1 MSCCYNLSEI
11 PNFTDLFTE
20 NNEFNNI
27 FYNVKKY
34 STKSN
39 QEYKI
44 ISYNKNNLSSDIFN
58 TYGLLRSVIMN
69 SQNKVLCFSP
79 PKSISAELFFNL
91 YPNKTDSIIAEEFV
105 EGTMIN
111 VFFDKNIGVNG
122 SWQIAT
128 RNTVGADV
136 SYYKNINSKTFETM
150 FFEACHES
158 NVFIQLLNPFFCY
171 SFVLQHPNNRI
182 VVPFKSPQ
190 LYLVDIYFIEQ
201 DESSV
206 KVIPQDI
213 DEVKLHDCW
222 QTTKIKF
229 PERYSFN
236 TYSELIEKFASANTP
251 YNIMGVV
258 IKTNN
263 IRCKIRNPIYE
274 EVRHLKG
281 NQPKLQYQ
289 YLTLRKLG
297 KIPDFLKHYPE
308 TKNDLSLYRDQI
320 HMFTNTLHKNYISCY
335 VKKEKPLKEFSD
347 QYRTHMFKIHQQYI
361 NDLKPQGL
369 YVSNTVVIKYVNDLH
384 PSLLMYCLNYN
395 MRKRMIDKINIQ

>member
-1 MSCCYNLSEI
+1 MSCYNLSEI

-20 NNEFNNI
+20 NNEINNI

-44 ISYNKNNLSSDIFN
+44 ISYNKNNLSSDLFN

-111 VFFDKNIGVNG
+111 VFFDKNIGENG

-136 SYYKNINSKTFETM
+136 SYYKNINSKTFEAM
-150 FFEACHES
+150 FFEACQEC
-158 NVFIQLLNPFFCY
+158 NLFIQLLNPYFCY

-182 VVPFKSPQ
+182 VVPFKKPQ
-190 LYLVDIYFIEQ
+190 LYLVEIYYIEQ
-201 DESSV
+201 NETSV
-206 KVIPQDI
+206 KVIPQNNNSI
-213 DEVKLHDCW
+213 KLHEYW
-222 QTTKIKF
+222 GTTKIKF
-229 PERYSFN
+229 PEKYSFES
-236 TYSELIEKFASANTP
+236 YSELIEKYASPNTP

-258 IKTNN
+258 IKNNN

-297 KIPDFLKHYPE
+297 KIPEFLKHYPE
-308 TKNDLSLYRDQI
+308 NKNDLSLYRDQI

-347 QYRTHMFKIHQQYI
+347 QYRTHMFKIHQHYI
-361 NDLKPQGL
+361 NDLKPQNL
-369 YVSNTVVIKYVNDLH
+369 YVSNTVVINYVNDLH